1 MSLKE
6 IAKIIEGV
14 LFVSGEGVAIDEF
27 KSRFE
32 MNDREFNKCLD
43 ILKEKY
49 NADSGINVITYKN
62 KVQLCSNPEIVEN
75 ISEILNPIRERSL
88 TKAAMET
95 VAIVAYKQPVTRIDI
110 ENIRGVNCDYAIQL
124 LQANNLIEVVGRK
137 DTVGKPVLFGTTEN
151 FLKRFEL
158 NSLEDLPNYNELLDR
173 IRVIHSDGESLYREF
188 KIPDEEPTQNQ
199 QEDETAENSTETEEP
214 KDNNT

>member
-14 LFVSGEGVAIDEF
+14 LFVSGEGVPIDEF

-49 NADSGINVITYKN
+49 NAESGINVITYKN
-62 KVQLCSNPEIVEN
+62 KVQLCSNPEIVES

-158 NSLEDLPNYNELLDR
+158 NSIDDLPNYNELLDR

-188 KIPDEEPTQNQ
+188 KIPDEEPT
-199 QEDETAENSTETEEP
+199 ETEQPAESKEETEEQP
-214 KDNNT
+214 NE

>member
-14 LFVSGEGVAIDEF
+14 LFVSGEGVSIDEF

-32 MNDREFNKCLD
+32 MNEREFNKCLD

-49 NADSGINVITYKN
+49 NKDSGINVITYKN

-158 NSLEDLPNYNELLDR
+158 NSIDELPNYNELLDR

-188 KIPDEEPTQNQ
+188 KIPDEEPK
-199 QEDETAENSTETEEP
+199 EE
-214 KDNNT
+214 